1 MFLTS
6 MNEKAGFWTAWKVW
20 HHFFSKCT
28 QNVLF
33 YMKMYT
39 CKCMEMVLNDTY
51 KAVVICDKGTEIT
64 KH

>member
-1 MFLTS
+1 MKKQVSEQRERYGTIC
-6 MNEKAGFWTAWKVW
+6 
-20 HHFFSKCT
+20 FSKCT

-39 CKCMEMVLNDTY
+39 CKCMEMVLNDTH
-51 KAVVICDKGTEIT
+51 KAVVIYDKGTEIT